1 MKGLLIKDIRL
12 LLSMK
17 QHLLIFLAVCALIAF
32 TTDGSFIIGY
42 AAGLTGIM
50 GLSTLG
56 FDEHDNGF
64 PFLFSLPVDVKTY
77 VNEKYLFCILLD
89 LFGAAVGTVLFV
101 LACLTKGKTDAISD
115 GIVYLALYLPMTLL
129 LILSILPCQMV
140 FGREK
145 SRIVT
150 MIVYGI
156 LFVLSAVIVKIVG
169 PVDQLKAPQN
179 LPEWLTNPFVI
190 AAVAC
195 VLVLAFCA
203 GMYCFCLKA
212 MRNKEF

>member
-42 AAGLTGIM
+42 TAGLLGIM

-129 LILSILPCQMV
+129 LILSILPGQMV

-145 SRIVT
+145 SRIIT
-150 MIVYGI
+150 MLVYGV

-179 LPEWLTNPFVI
+179 LPEWLSNAFFI

-203 GMYCFCLKA
+203 GMYLFCLKA